1 VKKRLPLFELFIWI
15 TALILLAFSTPGASH
30 FTLCPLANLGITWCP
45 GCGLGRA
52 ITHVFHGE
60 IKQALGLHWFVFP
73 ALAILLFRIA
83 QLSKQF
89 ILSLKN

>member
-1 VKKRLPLFELFIWI
+1 VKKYLPLPELFFWI
-15 TALILLAFSTPGASH
+15 MVLILLAISTPGANH

-52 ITHVFHGE
+52 ITYAFYGD
-60 IKQALGLHWFVFP
+60 IKQAQALHWFVFP

>member
-1 VKKRLPLFELFIWI
+1 VKKRLPPFELFIWI
-15 TALILLAFSTPGASH
+15 TALILLACSTPGASH

-60 IKQALGLHWFVFP
+60 IKQALALHWFVFP

-83 QLSKQF
+83 QLSMQF

>member
-1 VKKRLPLFELFIWI
+1 M
-15 TALILLAFSTPGASH
+15 ALILLAISTPGANH
-30 FTLCPLANLGITWCP
+30 FSLCPLANIGITWCP

-52 ITHVFHGE
+52 ITYAFHGD
-60 IKQALGLHWFVFP
+60 IKQAQALHWFVFP

>member
-1 VKKRLPLFELFIWI
+1 VKKYLPLPELFFWI
-15 TALILLAFSTPGASH
+15 MALILLAISTPGANH

-52 ITHVFHGE
+52 ITYAFHGD
-60 IKQALGLHWFVFP
+60 IKQAQALHWFVFP

>member
-1 VKKRLPLFELFIWI
+1 VKKYLPPPELFFWI
-15 TALILLAFSTPGASH
+15 MALILLAISIPGANH
-30 FTLCPLANLGITWCP
+30 FTLCPLANIGITSRP

-52 ITHVFHGE
+52 ITHAFHGD
-60 IKQALGLHWFVFP
+60 IKQAQRLHWFVFP

>member
-1 VKKRLPLFELFIWI
+1 MKKRLPPFELFIWI
-15 TALILLAFSTPGASH
+15 TALSLLACSTPGASH
-30 FTLCPLANLGITWCP
+30 FTLCPLANLGITLCP

-60 IKQALGLHWFVFP
+60 IKQALALHWFVFP
-73 ALAILLFRIA
+73 ALAVLLFRIA

>member
-1 VKKRLPLFELFIWI
+1 
-15 TALILLAFSTPGASH
+15 
-30 FTLCPLANLGITWCP
+30 LANLGITWCP

>member
-1 VKKRLPLFELFIWI
+1 VKKRLPPFELFIWI
-15 TALILLAFSTPGASH
+15 PALILLAISTPGASH

>member
-1 VKKRLPLFELFIWI
+1 MKKRLPPFELFIWI
-15 TALILLAFSTPGASH
+15 TALILLAISAPGANH
-30 FTLCPLANLGITWCP
+30 FTVCPLANLGITWCP

-52 ITHVFHGE
+52 ITYVFHGE
-60 IKQALGLHWFVFP
+60 IKQALALHWFVFP

>member
-1 VKKRLPLFELFIWI
+1 VKKRLPPFELFIWI
-15 TALILLAFSTPGASH
+15 TALILLAISTPGTNH
-30 FTLCPLANLGITWCP
+30 FTLCPLANIGITWCP

-52 ITHVFHGE
+52 ITYVFHGE
-60 IKQALGLHWFVFP
+60 IKQALALHWFVFP